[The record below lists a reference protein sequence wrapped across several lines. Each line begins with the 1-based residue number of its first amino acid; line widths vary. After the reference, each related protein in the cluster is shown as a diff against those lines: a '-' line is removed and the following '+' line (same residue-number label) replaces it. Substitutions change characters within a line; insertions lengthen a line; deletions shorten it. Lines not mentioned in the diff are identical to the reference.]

1 MAIVL
6 PLIITYQGWWKYA
19 RRRPRALVV
28 LSGLGTAI
36 IIGTTTLAFAFT
48 GVSIIFALLLMRGGV
63 LIIAPTVDLLY
74 RRRVRW
80 FSWAALGFT
89 VPALL
94 VALVDVNNYSL
105 TPLAALTIG
114 AYLSGYLLR
123 IPCLTS
129 MAKVQDD
136 EATRRYFVEEAIA
149 AIFFLVTIPVIFALF
164 GQGEIN
170 FGVTSGFPGSACRWR
185 DYSCFVDWRTVCQS
199 FTVLAHSFTSI
210 AVRTLSVFR

>member
-1 MAIVL
+1 M
-6 PLIITYQGWWKYA
+6 
-19 RRRPRALVV
+19 RRSRPTRTREF

-36 IIGTTTLAFAFT
+36 IIGTTTLAFTFT

-63 LIIAPTVDLLY
+63 LIIAPLVDLLIG
-74 RRRVRW
+74 RRVRW

-94 VALVDVNNYSL
+94 VALIDVNNYSL

-129 MAKVQDD
+129 MAKIQDD
-136 EATRRYFVEEAIA
+136 DATHRYFVEEAIA
-149 AIFFLVTIPVIFALF
+149 AIFFLVTIPVIVCVVRS
-164 GQGEIN
+164 GRNN
-170 FGVTSGFPGSACRWR
+170 FGVTSGFPGSACRW
-185 DYSCFVDWRTVCQS
+185 CG
-199 FTVLAHSFTSI
+199 
-210 AVRTLSVFR
+210 